1 MAVFGT
7 ISKWSK
13 QNYIMLLLPLCI
25 VNLLYFCFFYENEYR
40 EVSIRTEINCA
51 HPTEVWY
58 VYKEKFSEKRFF
70 SDRKEVVP
78 NRDYSYQFQ
87 IASKNE
93 IEYIGLYWKT
103 EQKSF
108 LRIKSYAFS
117 VDGNWLSEKKHRN
130 ILEYVSVGSETKE
143 GEQGIEIESA
153 KAGSNWIMLNTTES
167 LNDKRQS
174 KLRHFIPIW
183 ANIFILIITV
193 LFLLLNPKKGYY
205 TISRLRTINGPKG
218 LRTIFSIWAFIMPFW
233 IMISHILMALTVVVS
248 TYLERKARKQGSFLK
263 VFRNNYLFY
272 AFYAWILISSIV
284 IDRPAITMKVAL
296 DYSYF
301 ILLPV
306 AFGHISKEKLLK
318 VFEFFEKG
326 VLIYF
331 FLLSVYVINTY
342 IKIIPEGSFFSF
354 VEACV
359 ERFWHTSYLSLL
371 LLLLFIRNLERPL
384 RNSFFQLAFY
394 PMALFFMFMVNA
406 RMPFMVGI
414 LLLAIKVILMLNTKR
429 RKFVLVGL
437 ALLSTT
443 AITIYFTVEKTN
455 SHSITSKGTSTE
467 ARISLWKA
475 STNQIGKHYLF
486 GVGHES
492 TQEAIGQAI
501 EKNASTRFRN
511 YNAHNQF
518 LETAL
523 GNGILALLLLVAM
536 VVRLLLKGGPYAAC
550 FAISF
555 VFLFMVESYLNRQAG
570 MIIFTFWYCF
580 FLKTD
585 VKRHQIDQ

>member
-1 MAVFGT
+1 MSVIST

-13 QNYIMLLLPLCI
+13 QNYVILLLPICI
-25 VNLLYFCFFYENEYR
+25 FNLLYFGFFYEKEYR

-51 HPTEVWY
+51 QSTEVWY

-70 SDRKEVVP
+70 SDRKEIGP
-78 NRDYSYQFQ
+78 NKDYSYQFQ

-108 LRIKSYAFS
+108 LRIKSYAFT
-117 VDGNWLSEKKHRN
+117 VDGNWLTEKKHRN
-130 ILEYVSVGSETKE
+130 VLEYVSVGSETTE
-143 GEQGIEIESA
+143 GEQGVKVQS
-153 KAGSNWIMLNTTES
+153 KKGGSNWIMLNTTES
-167 LNDKRQS
+167 LNKKRHS
-174 KLRHFIPIW
+174 KVRHFIPVW

-193 LFLLLNPKKGYY
+193 VFLLLNPKKEYFA
-205 TISRLRTINGPKG
+205 ISRVTSINGTKV
-218 LRTIFSIWAFIMPFW
+218 LKIIFSIWVFIMPFW
-233 IMISHILMALTVVVS
+233 TMISHVLMALTVVVT
-248 TYLERKARKQGSFLK
+248 TYLEIKAKKQESLLK
-263 VFRNNYLFY
+263 VFKNNYLFY
-272 AFYAWILISSIV
+272 SFYAWLLISSIV
-284 IDRPAITMKVAL
+284 TDSPSTTMKVAL

-306 AFGHISKEKLLK
+306 AFGHINKEKLLK

-331 FLLSVYVINTY
+331 FLLSVYVINNY
-342 IKIIPEGSFFSF
+342 IKIVPEGSFFNF

-371 LLLLFIRNLERPL
+371 LLLLFIKNLETPL
-384 RNSFFQLAFY
+384 RNGFFQFAFY

-414 LLLAIKVILMLNTKR
+414 LLLVIKVVLILNTRR
-429 RKFVLVGL
+429 RKFTLVVL
-437 ALLSTT
+437 ALLSIA
-443 AITIYFTVEKTN
+443 AITFYFSVGKN
-455 SHSITSKGTSTE
+455 NVHNITSKGTSTE

-475 STNQIGKHYLF
+475 STNQIEKHYLF

-492 TQEAIGQAI
+492 TQEAIGQAL
-501 EKNASTRFRN
+501 EKNANTRFRN

-523 GNGILALLLLVAM
+523 GNGVLALLLLVAM
-536 VVRLLLKGGPYAAC
+536 LVRFLRKGGPYAFC

-555 VFLFMVESYLNRQAG
+555 AFLFMVESYLNRQAG

-580 FLKTD
+580 FFKTD
-585 VKRHQIDQ
+585 VKRH

>member
-1 MAVFGT
+1 MSVINT
-7 ISKWSK
+7 ISRWSR
-13 QNYIMLLLPLCI
+13 QNYVILLLPLCI
-25 VNLLYFCFFYENEYR
+25 ANLLYFGFFYEKEYR

-70 SDRKEVVP
+70 SDRKKVIP
-78 NRDYSYQFQ
+78 NKDYSYQFQ

-103 EQKSF
+103 EQKSL

-117 VDGNWLSEKKHRN
+117 VDGNWLSEKTHRN
-130 ILEYVSVGSETKE
+130 ILEYVSVGSETTE
-143 GEQGIEIESA
+143 GEQGVEVKSI
-153 KAGSNWIMLNTTES
+153 KAGPNWIMLNTTEN
-167 LNDKRQS
+167 LNEKRDR
-174 KLRHFIPIW
+174 KVRHFIPLW
-183 ANIFILIITV
+183 ANVFILIIIM
-193 LFLLLNPKKGYY
+193 LFVWLNPKKGHYS
-205 TISRLRTINGPKG
+205 TSRLTSVNAPKILG
-218 LRTIFSIWAFIMPFW
+218 GIFSIWAFIMPFW
-233 IMISHILMALTVVVS
+233 IMISHVLMGLTVVVT
-248 TYLERKARKQGSFLK
+248 TYIESKAKKQEFLLK
-263 VFRNNYLFY
+263 VFKNNYLFY
-272 AFYAWILISSIV
+272 VFYIWIIISSII

-301 ILLPV
+301 IVLPV
-306 AFGHISKEKLLK
+306 AFSHINKEKLLK

-331 FLLSVYVINTY
+331 FLLSVYVIHNY
-342 IKIIPEGSFFSF
+342 IKIVPEGPFFNF

-371 LLLLFIRNLERPL
+371 LLLLFIKNLEKPL
-384 RNSFFQLAFY
+384 KNSFFQFAFY
-394 PMALFFMFMVNA
+394 PMALFFMFMVDA

-414 LLLAIKVILMLNTKR
+414 L
-429 RKFVLVGL
+429 VLVFKMILILNAKGRRLALVVL

-443 AITIYFTVEKTN
+443 AITIYFVVEN
-455 SHSITSKGTSTE
+455 NNINNIASKETSTE

-475 STNQIGKHYLF
+475 SANQIGKHYLL

-501 EKNASTRFRN
+501 EKNANTRFRN

-555 VFLFMVESYLNRQAG
+555 AFLFMVESYLNRQAG
-570 MIIFTFWYCF
+570 MIVFTFWYCF

-585 VKRHQIDQ
+585 MKRSQIDQ